1 MCAIVQFTSKGGG
14 TVKDIEGKIDM
25 PQTNK
30 GRLKIITVLAIPAVI
45 ENFFQTILGFVDTYF
60 VSKIGLAEVSAVG
73 VTNAVLAIYFA
84 LFMAIGVAA
93 NVRIANFLGA
103 NLPEKARHISQ
114 QSIVL
119 AAIFGILTGIITL
132 IFAEPLLKLM
142 GIEAEVLE
150 AGALYFRIVGIP
162 SIVISFM
169 FVLSAILRGA
179 GDTKAPMKVSIV
191 INIVNAFLDYIL
203 IFGFLFIP
211 EMGIVGAGI
220 ATVISRLIGSI
231 ALFYYVNRA
240 KTLTFRRDYWRIDKT
255 HLMELT
261 TLGAPAAGERLVMR
275 AGQIVYFGF
284 VVALGTNA
292 FAAHQIA
299 GNVEVFS
306 YMIGYGFATAATILV
321 GQQIGAGNLEEAKHY
336 AKLSTYLTVGAMTLL
351 GALLF
356 FLGDWAGSFF
366 TDEQQVIDDIGTAL
380 KISGVFQPFLAVLMV
395 LTGAF
400 QGANNTK
407 FPMYLTGFGMWA
419 VRTVLVY
426 LLGIKLGWGLA
437 GVWIAIGADIALRA
451 IVLVIQFKRG
461 KWMALE
467 KAPDPESH
475 CHPQTTKETMSAC
488 ANNY

>member
-1 MCAIVQFTSKGGG
+1 MKEQIVDAKLKNIQSN
-14 TVKDIEGKIDM
+14 KD
-25 PQTNK
+25 
-30 GRLKIITVLAIPAVI
+30 RLKIITILAIPAVI

-60 VSKIGLAEVSAVG
+60 VSKLGLVEVSAVG

-114 QSIVL
+114 QSLVL
-119 AAIFGILTGIITL
+119 AILFGLLTGVITL
-132 IFAEPLLKLM
+132 FFAEPLLKLM
-142 GIEAEVLE
+142 GIESNVLE
-150 AGALYFRIVGIP
+150 AGSLYFRIVGIP
-162 SIVISFM
+162 SIFMSLM

-179 GDTKAPMKVSIV
+179 GDTKTPMKISII
-191 INIVNAFLDYIL
+191 INIVNAVLDYVL
-203 IFGFLFIP
+203 IFGILFIP
-211 EMGIVGAGI
+211 EMGIVGA
-220 ATVISRLIGSI
+220 ALSTVFARVIGSI
-231 ALFYYVNRA
+231 ALIYYLNRSKVLA
-240 KTLTFRRDYWRIDKT
+240 FRMDYWKLDKV

-299 GNVEVFS
+299 GNIEVFS

-321 GQQIGAGNLEEAKHY
+321 GQQIGAGNLDEARRY
-336 AKLSTYLTVGAMTLL
+336 AKLTTILTLASMSVLGAM
-351 GALLF
+351 LF
-356 FLGDWAGSFF
+356 FLGEWAGRFF
-366 TDEQQVIDDIGTAL
+366 TEDQEVVRNIGTAL

-407 FPMYLTGFGMWA
+407 FPMYLTAIGMWA
-419 VRTVLVY
+419 VRTLLVF

-437 GVWIAIGADIALRA
+437 GVWIAIGIDIAFRA
-451 IVLVIQFKRG
+451 VVLVIQFQRG

-467 KAPDPESH
+467 KAPEAESE
-475 CHPQTTKETMSAC
+475 CHPQTTKETMSSC
-488 ANNY
+488 VNNY

>member
-1 MCAIVQFTSKGGG
+1 MKHTHEQINEQ
-14 TVKDIEGKIDM
+14 INM

-30 GRLKIITVLAIPAVI
+30 ARLIVITMLAIPAVV
-45 ENFFQTILGFVDTYF
+45 ENFFQTLLGFIDTYF

-103 NLPEKARHISQ
+103 NLQEKARHISQ

-119 AAIFGILTGIITL
+119 AAIFGVLMGIVTL
-132 IFAEPLLKLM
+132 MFAEPLLKLM

-162 SIVISFM
+162 SIIMSFM

-179 GDTKAPMKVSIV
+179 GDTKTPMKISIV
-191 INIVNAFLDYIL
+191 INIVNAVLDYVL

-211 EMGIVGAGI
+211 GMGIVGAGL
-220 ATVISRLIGSI
+220 ATVIARLVGCI
-231 ALFYYVNRA
+231 ALFYDVNRTG
-240 KTLTFRRDYWRIDKT
+240 TLSFRRDYWRLDKT

-261 TLGAPAAGERLVMR
+261 TLGAPAAGERLLMR
-275 AGQIVYFGF
+275 VGQIVYFGF
-284 VVALGTNA
+284 IVALGTNA

-299 GNVEVFS
+299 GNVEIFS

-321 GQQIGAGNLEEAKHY
+321 GQQIGAGNFDEAKHY
-336 AKLSTYLTVGAMTLL
+336 AKLSTYLTVGSMTIL

-356 FLGDWAGSFF
+356 VLGDWAGSFF
-366 TDEQQVIDDIGTAL
+366 TNDEQVIKDIGIAL
-380 KISGVFQPFLAVLMV
+380 KISGVFQPFLAVLLV

-419 VRTVLVY
+419 VRTVFVY
-426 LLGIKLGWGLA
+426 LLGIKLSWGLA
-437 GVWIAIGADIALRA
+437 GVWIAIGADIAFRA
-451 IVLVIQFKRG
+451 IVLTIQFKRG
-461 KWMALE
+461 KWMAVK
-467 KAPDPESH
+467 KAPEPESH
-475 CHPQTTKETMSAC
+475 CHPQTTKENMSCC

>member
-1 MCAIVQFTSKGGG
+1 MKNR
-14 TVKDIEGKIDM
+14 IESSQVIQAD
-25 PQTNK
+25 NNLA
-30 GRLKIITVLAIPAVI
+30 RLKLIMVLAIPAVI

-60 VSKIGLAEVSAVG
+60 VSKIGLAAVSAVG
-73 VTNAVLAIYFA
+73 VTNAILASYFA

-103 NLPEKARHISQ
+103 KLPEKARHISQ

-119 AAIFGILTGIITL
+119 AILFGLLTGAVTL
-132 IFAEPLLKLM
+132 FLAEPLLKLM
-142 GIEAEVLE
+142 GIESDVLE
-150 AGALYFRIVGIP
+150 LGALYFRIVGIP
-162 SIVISFM
+162 SIFMSLM

-179 GDTKAPMKVSIV
+179 GDTRSPMIVSIIINV
-191 INIVNAFLDYIL
+191 INAILDYVL

-211 EMGIVGAGI
+211 EMGIVGAAL
-220 ATVISRLIGSI
+220 ATVFSRLVGSMI
-231 ALFYYVNRA
+231 LFYYINRSS
-240 KTLTFRRDYWRIDKT
+240 TLSFRKDYWKLDKE
-255 HLMELT
+255 HLLELT
-261 TLGAPAAGERLVMR
+261 TLGAPAAGERLLMR

-321 GQQIGAGNLEEAKHY
+321 GQQIGAGKFDEARRY
-336 AKLSTYLTVGAMTLL
+336 AKLSAIFAFCSMAVL
-351 GALLF
+351 GTMLY
-356 FLGDWAGSFF
+356 FLGDWAGGFF
-366 TDEQQVIDDIGTAL
+366 TEDEEVISNIGTAL
-380 KISGVFQPFLAVLMV
+380 KISGVFQPFLAVLLI

-407 FPMYLTGFGMWA
+407 FPMYLTAVGMWA

-426 LLGIKLGWGLA
+426 VLAIQLDWGLA
-437 GVWIAIGADIALRA
+437 GVWIAIGIDIAFRA
-451 IVLVIQFKRG
+451 IVLVIQFQRG
-461 KWMALE
+461 KWMELE
-467 KAPDPESH
+467 KAPESESR
-475 CHPQTTKETMSAC
+475 CHPQTTKENMSVC

>member
-1 MCAIVQFTSKGGG
+1 MKEQIVDAKLKNIQSN
-14 TVKDIEGKIDM
+14 KD
-25 PQTNK
+25 
-30 GRLKIITVLAIPAVI
+30 RLKIITTLAIPAVI

-60 VSKIGLAEVSAVG
+60 VSKLGLVEVSAVG

-114 QSIVL
+114 QSLVL
-119 AAIFGILTGIITL
+119 AILFGLLTGVITL
-132 IFAEPLLKLM
+132 FFAEPLLKLM
-142 GIEAEVLE
+142 GIESNVLD
-150 AGALYFRIVGIP
+150 AGSLYFRIVGIP
-162 SIVISFM
+162 SIFMSLM

-179 GDTKAPMKVSIV
+179 GDTKTPMKISIIV
-191 INIVNAFLDYIL
+191 NIVNAVLDYVL
-203 IFGFLFIP
+203 IFGILFIP
-211 EMGIVGAGI
+211 EMGIVGA
-220 ATVISRLIGSI
+220 ALSTVFARVIGSI
-231 ALFYYVNRA
+231 ALIYYLNRSKVLA
-240 KTLTFRRDYWRIDKT
+240 FRMDYWKLDKV

-299 GNVEVFS
+299 GNIEVFS

-321 GQQIGAGNLEEAKHY
+321 GQQVGAGNLDEARRY
-336 AKLSTYLTVGAMTLL
+336 AKLTTILTLASMSVLGAM
-351 GALLF
+351 LF
-356 FLGDWAGSFF
+356 FLGEWAGRFF
-366 TDEQQVIDDIGTAL
+366 TEDQEVVRNIGTAL

-407 FPMYLTGFGMWA
+407 FPMYLTAIGMWA
-419 VRTVLVY
+419 VRTLLVF

-437 GVWIAIGADIALRA
+437 GVWIAIGIDIAFRA
-451 IVLVIQFKRG
+451 VVLVIQFQRG

-467 KAPDPESH
+467 KAPEAESE
-475 CHPQTTKETMSAC
+475 CHPQTTKETMSSC
-488 ANNY
+488 VNNY

>member
-1 MCAIVQFTSKGGG
+1 MKKEVTDAKLKNVQSN
-14 TVKDIEGKIDM
+14 KD
-25 PQTNK
+25 
-30 GRLKIITVLAIPAVI
+30 RLRIITVLAIPAVI

-60 VSKIGLAEVSAVG
+60 VSKLGLAAVSAVG

-114 QSIVL
+114 QSVVL
-119 AAIFGILTGIITL
+119 AILFGLLTGVITL
-132 IFAEPLLKLM
+132 FFAEPLLKLM
-142 GIEAEVLE
+142 GIEADVLE
-150 AGALYFRIVGIP
+150 AGSLYFRIVGIP
-162 SIVISFM
+162 SIFMSLM

-179 GDTKAPMKVSIV
+179 GDTKTPMKVSIM
-191 INIVNAFLDYIL
+191 INIINAVLDYVL

-211 EMGIVGAGI
+211 EMGIAGAAL
-220 ATVISRLIGSI
+220 ATVFARVFGSA
-231 ALFYYVNRA
+231 ALLYYLNRSKLLA
-240 KTLTFRRDYWRIDKT
+240 FRRDYWKLDKV
-255 HLMELT
+255 HLLELT

-299 GNVEVFS
+299 GNIEVFS

-321 GQQIGAGNLEEAKHY
+321 GQQIGAGNLDEARRY
-336 AKLSTYLTVGAMTLL
+336 AKLTAVLTLASMSVLGAM
-351 GALLF
+351 LF
-356 FLGDWAGSFF
+356 FLGDWAGRFF
-366 TDEQQVIDDIGTAL
+366 TEDQDVIGNIGTAL

-407 FPMYLTGFGMWA
+407 FPMYLTAIGMWA
-419 VRTVLVY
+419 VRTLLVY
-426 LLGIKLGWGLA
+426 ILGIKLGWGLA
-437 GVWIAIGADIALRA
+437 GVWIAIGIDIAFRA
-451 IVLVIQFKRG
+451 VVLVIQFQRG
-461 KWMALE
+461 KWTALE
-467 KAPDPESH
+467 KAPEAESK
-475 CHPQTTKETMSAC
+475 CHPQTNKENMSSC
-488 ANNY
+488 VNNY

>member
-1 MCAIVQFTSKGGG
+1 MKEQIVDAKLKNVQSN
-14 TVKDIEGKIDM
+14 KD
-25 PQTNK
+25 
-30 GRLKIITVLAIPAVI
+30 RLKIITILAIPAVI

-60 VSKIGLAEVSAVG
+60 VSKLGLVEVSAVG

-114 QSIVL
+114 QSLVL
-119 AAIFGILTGIITL
+119 AILFGLLTGVITL
-132 IFAEPLLKLM
+132 FFAEPLLKLM
-142 GIEAEVLE
+142 GIESNVLE
-150 AGALYFRIVGIP
+150 AGSLYFRIVGIP
-162 SIVISFM
+162 SIFMSLM

-179 GDTKAPMKVSIV
+179 GDTKTPMKISII
-191 INIVNAFLDYIL
+191 INIVNAVLDYVL
-203 IFGFLFIP
+203 IFGILFIP
-211 EMGIVGAGI
+211 EMGIVGA
-220 ATVISRLIGSI
+220 ALSTVFARVIGSI
-231 ALFYYVNRA
+231 ALIYYLNRSKVLA
-240 KTLTFRRDYWRIDKT
+240 FRMDYWKLDKV

-299 GNVEVFS
+299 GNIEVFS

-321 GQQIGAGNLEEAKHY
+321 GQQIGAGNLDEARRY
-336 AKLSTYLTVGAMTLL
+336 AKLTTILTLASMSVLGAM
-351 GALLF
+351 LF
-356 FLGDWAGSFF
+356 FLGEWAGRFF
-366 TDEQQVIDDIGTAL
+366 TEDQEVVRNIGTAL

-407 FPMYLTGFGMWA
+407 FPMYLTAIGMWA
-419 VRTVLVY
+419 VRTLLVF

-437 GVWIAIGADIALRA
+437 GVWIAIGIDIAFRA
-451 IVLVIQFKRG
+451 VVLVIQFQRG

-467 KAPDPESH
+467 KAPEVESE
-475 CHPQTTKETMSAC
+475 CHPQTTKETMSSC
-488 ANNY
+488 VNNY

>member
-1 MCAIVQFTSKGGG
+1 M
-14 TVKDIEGKIDM
+14 KDKVLEGKVSM

-114 QSIVL
+114 QSIVF

-162 SIVISFM
+162 SIVMSFM

-179 GDTKAPMKVSIV
+179 GDTKSPMKVSIV
-191 INIVNAFLDYIL
+191 INVINAVLDYVL

-211 EMGIVGAGI
+211 EMGIVGAAL
-220 ATVISRLIGSI
+220 ATVFSRLIGSI
-231 ALFYYVNRA
+231 ALFYYVNRTE
-240 KTLTFRRDYWRIDKT
+240 TLTFRRDYWSIDKT
-255 HLMELT
+255 HLKELT

-284 VVALGTNA
+284 VVASGRMRLPLTRLP
-292 FAAHQIA
+292 
-299 GNVEVFS
+299 
-306 YMIGYGFATAATILV
+306 ATL
-321 GQQIGAGNLEEAKHY
+321 KY
-336 AKLSTYLTVGAMTLL
+336 FLT
-351 GALLF
+351 
-356 FLGDWAGSFF
+356 
-366 TDEQQVIDDIGTAL
+366 
-380 KISGVFQPFLAVLMV
+380 
-395 LTGAF
+395 
-400 QGANNTK
+400 
-407 FPMYLTGFGMWA
+407 
-419 VRTVLVY
+419 
-426 LLGIKLGWGLA
+426 
-437 GVWIAIGADIALRA
+437 
-451 IVLVIQFKRG
+451 
-461 KWMALE
+461 
-467 KAPDPESH
+467 
-475 CHPQTTKETMSAC
+475 
-488 ANNY
+488 